1 MSLSGKALMKREL
14 RCKEKPLIMG
24 VLNVTPDSFFD
35 GGRFFD
41 VDKAVEHALRM
52 VEEGAD
58 IIDVGGE
65 STRPYS
71 EPVPADE
78 ELKRVL
84 PVISGIRARS
94 DILISV
100 DTYKAKTARA
110 AHDAGADMINDISGL
125 TFDRDMAGTVGDLGA
140 YVVIVHIKGT
150 PGNMQ
155 EAPFY
160 DDVISEIKDFFV
172 GRVRF
177 AKDRGI
183 KEDDIILDP
192 GIGFGKRVEDNL
204 KILKMLGTFKDVGRP
219 VLAGASMKS
228 FIGTVTEAT
237 MEERIDGTLASI
249 AISLWNGADIVR
261 VHDVERAHRVLNLV
275 RAVRGS

>member
-1 MSLSGKALMKREL
+1 
-14 RCKEKPLIMG
+14 MG
-24 VLNVTPDSFFD
+24 VLNITPDSFFD

-41 VDKAVEHALRM
+41 VDKAIEHALRM
-52 VEEGAD
+52 IEDGAD

-84 PVISGIRARS
+84 PVIRGIRARS

-100 DTYKAKTARA
+100 DTYKAKTART

-140 YVVIVHIKGT
+140 YVVIMHIKGT

-155 EAPFY
+155 DAPFY
-160 DDVISEIKDFFV
+160 DDVISEIKDFFIE
-172 GRVRF
+172 RILF
-177 AKDRGI
+177 AKDHGVQ
-183 KEDDIILDP
+183 EDNIILDP

-204 KILKMLGTFKDVGRP
+204 KILKMLGAFKNMERP
-219 VLAGASMKS
+219 ILAGASMKS
-228 FIGTVTEAT
+228 FIGAVTNAT

-249 AISLWNGADIVR
+249 AISIWNGADIVR
-261 VHDVERAHRVLNLV
+261 VHDVKRAHRVLNLV
-275 RAVRGS
+275 QAVRGS